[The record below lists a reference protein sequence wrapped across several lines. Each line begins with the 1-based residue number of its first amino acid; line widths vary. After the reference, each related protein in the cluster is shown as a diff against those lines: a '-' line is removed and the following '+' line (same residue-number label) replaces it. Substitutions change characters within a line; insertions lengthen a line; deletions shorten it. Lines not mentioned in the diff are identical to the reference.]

1 MKKQPQVAVI
11 GAGYWGVN
19 LIRNFHA
26 LDSLALVCDA
36 DMARL
41 DKISIEYP
49 AVERA
54 QRPEAFLVR
63 PEIDAV
69 VIATPAETHFQ
80 LAQAALQAGK
90 DVFVEKPLCLRAR
103 DAEKLVSLARER
115 KRILMVGHLLEY
127 HPAILKLKEMVD
139 AGELGRL
146 QYVYS
151 NRLNLG
157 KVRREE
163 NILWSFAPH
172 DITVILRLLG
182 ELPFEVSA
190 SGGAYLQPNLADV
203 TVTNLLFDN
212 GVRAHI
218 FVSWLH
224 PYKEQRLVVIGSD
237 KMAVFDDV
245 AKENKLML
253 YDQKVEWINGEPV
266 PKRSE
271 GVPIPFE
278 KAEPLR
284 AECQHFLDC
293 ITTRQ
298 TPRTDGLNGLHVLQ
312 VLEAAQRSLMTH
324 GQPVSVTSQIAEVN
338 AL

>member
-1 MKKQPQVAVI
+1 MKQLRVAVI

-19 LIRNFHA
+19 LIRNFHS

-36 DMARL
+36 DKERL
-41 DKISIEYP
+41 DKISTDYP
-49 AVERA
+49 SVECLR
-54 QRPEAFLVR
+54 RPEAFLSR
-63 PEIDAV
+63 TDIDAV
-69 VIATPAETHFQ
+69 VIATPAETHYQ
-80 LAQAALQAGK
+80 LAQAALYAGK
-90 DVFVEKPLCLRAR
+90 DVFVEKPLCLRVR
-103 DAEKLVSLARER
+103 DAEKLVALASER
-115 KRILMVGHLLEY
+115 KRVLMVGHLLEY
-127 HPAILKLKEMVD
+127 HPAILKLNELVA

-157 KVRREE
+157 KIRREE

-182 ELPFEVSA
+182 DLPFEVTA

-245 AKENKLML
+245 IKENKLMI

-266 PKRSE
+266 PKRGE
-271 GVPIPFE
+271 GIAISFE
-278 KAEPLR
+278 LAEPLR

-293 ITTRQ
+293 VVSRQ
-298 TPRTDGLNGLHVLQ
+298 TPRTDGRNGLQVLQ

-324 GQPVSVTSQIAEVN
+324 GQPVPVTAQIAEVK